1 MSYQL
6 PTISNH
12 VPLSSP
18 HQSNQ
23 QITQPD
29 TKTTTSAKPKMT
41 TPQTRTTYRSLL
53 RLLPRRNQKPF
64 LRHPPTPLHL
74 RLRELYREP
83 VESETVQQSKL
94 HEAEQL
100 ATYAKAQ
107 KTYSLLLERYNPG
120 MTLDEQEKIRLTA
133 RRVGMELPVRPEDGE
148 GGKKGE

>member
-1 MSYQL
+1 
-6 PTISNH
+6 
-12 VPLSSP
+12 
-18 HQSNQ
+18 
-23 QITQPD
+23 
-29 TKTTTSAKPKMT
+29 MT

-148 GGKKGE
+148 GDVEGGKKGE